1 MFGTRELVLHAQ
13 DISASLSEESLQSS
27 EAPHL
32 NFLSR
37 LYQQSKQISQII
49 AFVWRWA
56 DDMHDDPES
65 KAKRQA
71 AKKLKK
77 YFEHPTLD
85 NADIDGQLKKLFK
98 AKRDPDGDEEDK
110 LLHAVFGHHQ
120 NSNLIFPIFNSFELG
135 EGEQKFKLGYTFI
148 IDFEHYYGEIQD
160 PTKNQPNL
168 LTFKIPYPPRPQ
180 LGELTV
186 THEEL
191 DAWANDTRSDKYVAD
206 NVYIPTSSC

>member
-1 MFGTRELVLHAQ
+1 MFGTRKLFLHAQ
-13 DISASLSEESLQSS
+13 DISLNSSKEES
-27 EAPHL
+27 PHIT
-32 NFLSR
+32 FLSR

-65 KAKRQA
+65 KAKSQA

-77 YFEHPTLD
+77 YFERPTLD

-98 AKRDPDGDEEDK
+98 AKLDPDGDEEDK
-110 LLHAVFGHHQ
+110 LLHTVFGRHL
-120 NSNLIFPIFNSFELG
+120 NPNLIFPIFNSFELG
-135 EGEQKFKLGYTFI
+135 EQNSKLGYAFI

-191 DAWANDTRSDKYVAD
+191 DAWANDTSPDEYLAN

>member
-1 MFGTRELVLHAQ
+1 MFGTRKLFLHAQ
-13 DISASLSEESLQSS
+13 DISLSSS
-27 EAPHL
+27 TEDSPHIT
-32 NFLSR
+32 FLRR
-37 LYQQSKQISQII
+37 LYQQSKQISQIV
-49 AFVWRWA
+49 AFVWRWT
-56 DDMHDDPES
+56 DDMRDDPES
-65 KAKRQA
+65 QAKRQA

-77 YFEHPTLD
+77 YFEHPTTD
-85 NADIDGQLKKLFK
+85 GVDIDNQLKKLFK
-98 AKRDPDGDEEDK
+98 VVPDLNGNEEAQ
-110 LLHAVFGHHQ
+110 LLHVVFGLHQ
-120 NSNLIFPIFNSFELG
+120 NPNLIFPIFNPFELG
-135 EGEQKFKLGYTFI
+135 EEISKLGYTFI

-191 DAWANDTRSDKYVAD
+191 DTWANDTRADEYLAD